1 MCFESLGGFMAQLR
15 IGEDTHRMLREL
27 ARSEGVSMQVVLNKA
42 LAEYR
47 KKQFFASLGAAFS
60 ALKNDQKAWTEE
72 GQERQ
77 AWANTLSDNA
87 EPDEIW
93 TEDGNVIVRD

>member
-1 MCFESLGGFMAQLR
+1 MAQLR

-27 ARSEGVSMQVVLNKA
+27 ARLEGVSMQVVLNKA

-47 KKQFFASLGAAFS
+47 KKQFFDSLGAAFS
-60 ALKNDQKAWTEE
+60 ALKNDRKAWAEE
-72 GQERQ
+72 QRERE
-77 AWANTLSDNA
+77 AWANTLSDDA

-93 TEDGNVIVRD
+93 KENGNVVDRG

>member
-1 MCFESLGGFMAQLR
+1 MAQLR

-27 ARSEGVSMQVVLNKA
+27 ARVEGVSMQVVLNKA

-47 KKQFFASLGAAFS
+47 KKQFFDSLGAAFG
-60 ALKNDQKAWTEE
+60 ALKNDRKAWTEE
-72 GQERQ
+72 QQERE

-93 TEDGNVIVRD
+93 TDDGNVATRE